1 MSQYKTGTATV
12 TIVSGE
18 SVKVYGSGTLWL
30 TNVSAG
36 DLFRKQGANV
46 LYEIA
51 SVTNDSEIILTSP
64 YVGSGES
71 GISYSITKDFTPYL
85 ELPEVWAGDIDW
97 PYTITKSLRE
107 IDTFLGMEVIQPTP
121 NAQTTSGTLTIAG
134 LLTGIITGTHSTGST
149 ATYTLPTGD
158 ACELGGDFLI
168 DQSFEWSLI
177 NLSLAVADTI
187 TIAANT
193 GHTIVGNSIVQSAH
207 ADSGGKWGS
216 SGLFRTRKIAKN
228 TFITYRI
235 S

>member
-1 MSQYKTGTATV
+1 MSQYKVGSATV
-12 TIVSGE
+12 TLVSGE
-18 SVKVYGSGTLWL
+18 SVKVYGSGTAWL
-30 TNVSAG
+30 TNVTAG

-46 LYEIA
+46 VYEIA
-51 SVTNDSEIILTSP
+51 SVVSDVQIILTSP

-107 IDTFLGMEVIQPTP
+107 IDTILNQEVMQPTP

-134 LLTGIITGTHSTGST
+134 LLTGIITGNHTTGAT
-149 ATYTLPTGD
+149 ATYTLPTGS
-158 ACELGGDFLI
+158 ACETGIDFLI
-168 DQSFEWSLI
+168 NQSFEWSLI

-193 GHTIVGNSIVQSAH
+193 GHTIVGNPIVQSAH

-216 SGLFRTRKIAKN
+216 SGLFRTRKTALN